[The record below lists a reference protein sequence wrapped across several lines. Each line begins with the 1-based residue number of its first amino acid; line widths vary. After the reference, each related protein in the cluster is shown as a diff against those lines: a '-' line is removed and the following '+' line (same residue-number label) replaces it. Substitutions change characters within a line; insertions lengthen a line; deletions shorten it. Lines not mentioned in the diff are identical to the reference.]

1 MTTQIFNGK
10 AILDKI
16 FNPYSLAII
25 NVIIILMVEFAGG
38 GRLFFNL
45 GLIHLIAV
53 LFIILAVA
61 RIFVHYYTFD
71 PILERFLYASLA
83 AFIVF
88 TVSHIVEFTSMMVF
102 KIYRD
107 ATFANVVNFYL
118 ISILTLAIG
127 AELFLK
133 VYHGRTSRLIMLLS
147 GIIAAI
153 LILIAAF
160 LINPELISLEP
171 DSWMPFAYVLALFG
185 AGFYGIFKM
194 LQIRKLVPIAVGFVN
209 YLVAAIA
216 LIMLA
221 ALFGIFYEFLEEYL
235 GIAGYQIIYF
245 SHFAF
250 YAALSLM
257 FLAYAKLS
265 YLGEFY
271 EEIKK
276 IVQIGR

>member
-10 AILDKI
+10 SILDKI

-25 NVIIILMVEFAGG
+25 NVAIVLLAEFAGG
-38 GRLFFNL
+38 GRLFFNS
-45 GLIHLIAV
+45 GLIHLMAV
-53 LFIILAVA
+53 LFVALAVA

-71 PILERFLYASLA
+71 PILEKFLWASLA
-83 AFIVF
+83 AFAIF
-88 TVSHIVEFTSMMVF
+88 TVSHIVEFASMMVF
-102 KIYRD
+102 HIYQD

-118 ISILTLAIG
+118 ISILTLAVG

-133 VYHGRTSRLIMLLS
+133 VYYERGARLIMLLS

-153 LILIAAF
+153 FILIAAF
-160 LINPELISLEP
+160 LINPNLISLEP
-171 DSWMPFAYVLALFG
+171 DSWMPYMYALALLG

-194 LQIRKLVPIAVGFVN
+194 LQIRKLVTIAVGFVN

-221 ALFGIFYEFLEEYL
+221 AMFDVFYEFLEHYL
-235 GIAGYQIIYF
+235 VIADYQIIYF

-276 IVQIGR
+276 IAQIGR

>member
-1 MTTQIFNGK
+1 MTAQIFNGK
-10 AILDKI
+10 SILDKI

-25 NVIIILMVEFAGG
+25 NVAIILMAEFAGG
-38 GRLFFNL
+38 GRLFFNS

-53 LFIILAVA
+53 LFIVLAVA
-61 RIFVHYYTFD
+61 RIFVRYYTFD

-88 TVSHIVEFTSMMVF
+88 TVSHIVEYTSMMVF
-102 KIYRD
+102 HVYQD

-118 ISILTLAIG
+118 ISILTLAVG

-133 VYHGRTSRLIMLLS
+133 VYYERGARLIALLS
-147 GIIAAI
+147 GVIAVI
-153 LILIAAF
+153 FILIAAF
-160 LINPELISLEP
+160 LVNYKLVSLEP
-171 DSWMPFAYVLALFG
+171 DSWMPYAYALALLG

-209 YLVAAIA
+209 YLVSAIA

-221 ALFGIFYEFLEEYL
+221 AMFDIFYEFLEEYL
-235 GIAGYQIIYF
+235 GIADYQIIYF

-276 IVQIGR
+276 LAQK

>member
-1 MTTQIFNGK
+1 MKST
-10 AILDKI
+10 LDKI

-25 NVIIILMVEFAGG
+25 NVIIILLAEFAGG

-45 GLIHLIAV
+45 GLIHLVAV
-53 LFIILAVA
+53 LFIVLAVA
-61 RIFVHYYTFD
+61 RIFVRYYTFD
-71 PILERFLYASLA
+71 PFLEKFLYASLA

-88 TVSHIVEFTSMMVF
+88 TVSHIVEFTSIMVF

-118 ISILTLAIG
+118 ISILILAVG
-127 AELFLK
+127 AEMFLK
-133 VYHGRTSRLIMLLS
+133 VYNGRTSRLIMLLS
-147 GIIAAI
+147 GIIAVI
-153 LILIAAF
+153 CIFIGAF
-160 LINPELISLEP
+160 LINPNLISLEP
-171 DSWMPFAYVLALFG
+171 DSWMPYAYALALFG

-209 YLVAAIA
+209 YLVSAIA

-221 ALFGIFYEFLEEYL
+221 AMFNVFYEFLEDYL
-235 GIAGYQIIYF
+235 KIADYQIIYL

-250 YAALSLM
+250 YAASSLM

-276 IVQIGR
+276 IAQIDR

>member
-10 AILDKI
+10 SILDKI
-16 FNPYSLAII
+16 FNPYSLAVI
-25 NVIIILMVEFAGG
+25 NVIIILLAEFAGG

-53 LFIILAVA
+53 LFVVLSVA
-61 RIFVHYYTFD
+61 RIFVRYYTFD
-71 PILERFLYASLA
+71 PFLEKFLWASLA

-88 TVSHIVEFTSMMVF
+88 TVSHTVEYTSMMVF
-102 KIYRD
+102 HIYRD

-118 ISILTLAIG
+118 ISILILAIG
-127 AELFLK
+127 AEMFLK
-133 VYHGRTSRLIMLLS
+133 VYHGRGARLTMLLS
-147 GIIAAI
+147 GIIAVI
-153 LILIAAF
+153 FILIAAF
-160 LINPELISLEP
+160 LINPNLISLEP
-171 DSWMPFAYVLALFG
+171 DNWTPYAYALALLG

-194 LQIRKLVPIAVGFVN
+194 LQIRKLVTIAVGFVN

-221 ALFGIFYEFLEEYL
+221 AMFDVFYEFLEHYL
-235 GIAGYQIIYF
+235 GIADYQIIYF

-276 IVQIGR
+276 IAQIGR

>member
-25 NVIIILMVEFAGG
+25 NVIIILMAEFAGG

-53 LFIILAVA
+53 LFII
-61 RIFVHYYTFD
+61 
-71 PILERFLYASLA
+71 
-83 AFIVF
+83 F

-102 KIYRD
+102 KIYQD

-133 VYHGRTSRLIMLLS
+133 VYRGRDARLIMLLS

-171 DSWMPFAYVLALFG
+171 DSW
-185 AGFYGIFKM
+185 
-194 LQIRKLVPIAVGFVN
+194 
-209 YLVAAIA
+209 
-216 LIMLA
+216 
-221 ALFGIFYEFLEEYL
+221 
-235 GIAGYQIIYF
+235 
-245 SHFAF
+245 
-250 YAALSLM
+250 
-257 FLAYAKLS
+257 
-265 YLGEFY
+265 
-271 EEIKK
+271 
-276 IVQIGR
+276 

>member
-1 MTTQIFNGK
+1 
-10 AILDKI
+10 
-16 FNPYSLAII
+16 
-25 NVIIILMVEFAGG
+25 
-38 GRLFFNL
+38 
-45 GLIHLIAV
+45 
-53 LFIILAVA
+53 
-61 RIFVHYYTFD
+61 
-71 PILERFLYASLA
+71 
-83 AFIVF
+83 
-88 TVSHIVEFTSMMVF
+88 MMVF
-102 KIYRD
+102 KIYQG

-133 VYHGRTSRLIMLLS
+133 VYRGRDARLIMLLS

-171 DSWMPFAYVLALFG
+171 DSWMPFAYVL
-185 AGFYGIFKM
+185 
-194 LQIRKLVPIAVGFVN
+194 
-209 YLVAAIA
+209 
-216 LIMLA
+216 

>member
-1 MTTQIFNGK
+1 MKST
-10 AILDKI
+10 LDKI
-16 FNPYSLAII
+16 FNPYSLAVI
-25 NVIIILMVEFAGG
+25 NVIIILLAEFAGG
-38 GRLFFNL
+38 GRLFFNS

-53 LFIILAVA
+53 LFIVLSVA
-61 RIFVHYYTFD
+61 RIFVRYYTFD

-88 TVSHIVEFTSMMVF
+88 TVSHIVEYTSMMVF
-102 KIYRD
+102 HIYQD

-118 ISILTLAIG
+118 ISILTLAVG

-133 VYHGRTSRLIMLLS
+133 VYHGRGARLIMLLS

-153 LILIAAF
+153 FVLIAAF
-160 LINPELISLEP
+160 LINPNLISLEP
-171 DSWMPFAYVLALFG
+171 DSWMPYTYALALLG

-194 LQIRKLVPIAVGFVN
+194 LQIRKLVTIAVGFVN

-221 ALFGIFYEFLEEYL
+221 AMFDVFYEFLEHYL
-235 GIAGYQIIYF
+235 GIADYQIIYF

-276 IVQIGR
+276 IAQIGR